1 MNHQDN
7 QPCAPAAPGPI
18 ASLLI
23 ADHRRMD
30 ALLERI
36 GACTHPEEL
45 AAYHEFRGRLLKHIG
60 IEEKILLAAAQRLR
74 GEPLA
79 QAARLR
85 LDHGALVS
93 LLMPNPTPAIVRAIR
108 TIIAAHNPIEEG
120 EGGVYDICE
129 TLAADEAE
137 DLLRRIRQ
145 APEVP
150 TNRNMTTDKVME
162 AARRAIARAGYDP
175 SLLDG

>member
-1 MNHQDN
+1 MNYQHN
-7 QPCAPAAPGPI
+7 ESSTGSAPGPI
-18 ASLLI
+18 ASLL
-23 ADHRRMD
+23 ASDHRRMD
-30 ALLERI
+30 ALLERT
-36 GACTHPEEL
+36 GSCAAPEEL

-60 IEEKILLAAAQRLR
+60 IEEKILLPAAQRLR

-79 QAARLR
+79 QAQRLR

-93 LLMPNPTPAIVRAIR
+93 LLMPDPTPAIIRAVRA
-108 TIIAAHNPIEEG
+108 IIAAHNPVEEG
-120 EGGVYDICE
+120 PGGVYDICE
-129 TLAADEAE
+129 TLAADEAG

-175 SLLDG
+175 SLLD